1 MLFNQ
6 YTSLHSRDRIAR
18 IHAHMHIY
26 IYVYA
31 LKQLD
36 FIATSY
42 YILIIRR
49 NTLLLNIYIL
59 YDFVILYIN
68 SRVWEEC
75 LGRVSGALCTR
86 TSQTLLPDTF
96 KQKK

>member
-49 NTLLLNIYIL
+49 NTLLFYI
-59 YDFVILYIN
+59 
-68 SRVWEEC
+68 
-75 LGRVSGALCTR
+75 
-86 TSQTLLPDTF
+86 
-96 KQKK
+96 